1 MTFRI
6 YLFERIIADYMYH
19 RVQSKP
25 QTSTRHSFADGPVRI
40 ENHVILPENEL
51 FEKCDRNV
59 LHQHVDN
66 RLLQQESRSCESFP
80 ETR

>member
-1 MTFRI
+1 MICRV
-6 YLFERIIADYMYH
+6 YLFEIIIAGYMYH

-25 QTSTRHSFADGPVRI
+25 QTSTRRSFVDGPVRI
-40 ENHVILPENEL
+40 ENHVILLENEL

-59 LHQHVDN
+59 LRLHVDS
-66 RLLQQESRSCESFP
+66 RQLQQESRWYESFP

>member
-1 MTFRI
+1 MTFRV
-6 YLFERIIADYMYH
+6 YLFEIIIADYMYH

-25 QTSTRHSFADGPVRI
+25 QTSTRHSFVDGPVRI

-51 FEKCDRNV
+51 FEKCDRSV
-59 LHQHVDN
+59 LHLHVDN
-66 RLLQQESRSCESFP
+66 RLLQQGSHWCESLP